1 MSSLYQS
8 LKSNDGLRGV
18 FCVLFVAT
26 LLTVYELGM
35 FFYIVT
41 PKVKEQVDG
50 GVEEVGETI
59 NEKIEQSIPRP
70 DKQVKND
77 DRARITYQV
86 LMNPV
91 KDALDA
97 SLETIKEREKRLTDK
112 INNYTQVT
120 GLAMLV
126 VLGVALYTLKIILN
140 NRGET
145 IGWCTWKIAIVT
157 ISLILIFQ
165 YSFYLYGLEYQYLG
179 RIGKA
184 ELIYYLA
191 NKLDDPME
199 NE

>member
-8 LKSNDGLRGV
+8 LKSNDGLRGI

-41 PKVKEQVDG
+41 PKVREQVDG
-50 GVEEVGETI
+50 GIREVSETI
-59 NEKIEQSIPRP
+59 NEKLEQSIP
-70 DKQVKND
+70 KSEEQIKND
-77 DRARITYQV
+77 DGTRITYQY
-86 LMNPV
+86 LMTPL
-91 KDALDA
+91 KDSLDA

-120 GLAMLV
+120 GV
-126 VLGVALYTLKIILN
+126 VLLVILGLTLYWIKITLN

-145 IGWCTWKIAIVT
+145 IGWCTWKIAMMT
-157 ISLILIFQ
+157 IALILIFQ
-165 YSFYLYGLEYQYLG
+165 YSFYIYGLEYQYVG

-191 NKLDDPME
+191 DKLDDPMTD
-199 NE
+199 

>member
-8 LKSNDGLRGV
+8 LKSNDGLRGI

-41 PKVKEQVDG
+41 PKVREQVDG
-50 GVEEVGETI
+50 GIREVSETI
-59 NEKIEQSIPRP
+59 NEKIEQSIPKSEERI
-70 DKQVKND
+70 KND
-77 DRARITYQV
+77 DGTRITYQY
-86 LMNPV
+86 LMTPL
-91 KDALDA
+91 KDSLDA

-120 GLAMLV
+120 GV
-126 VLGVALYTLKIILN
+126 VLLVILGLTLYWIKITLN

-145 IGWCTWKIAIVT
+145 IGWCTWKIAMMT
-157 ISLILIFQ
+157 IALILIFQ
-165 YSFYLYGLEYQYLG
+165 YSFYIYGLEYQYVG

-191 NKLDDPME
+191 DKLDDPMTD
-199 NE
+199 